1 MIFKVGDAVVHP
13 FRGAGVVI
21 GLEDLQRQGTI
32 TSYYRIKLLGHT
44 QTHLLIPVEETES
57 IGLRHV
63 TPAAQLQEIWQVLRE
78 TPNALPT
85 QRKSRYKLLKDKLR
99 AGDVLQI
106 AAAVRDMTWW
116 ERQEKG
122 GLSAEGKRLYRK
134 NLLFLASEL
143 AATQHIPLADAE
155 VEVRARLDEAIPLP
169 EDPDDTTTNDK

>member
-1 MIFKVGDAVVHP
+1 MVFEVGDAVVHP

-21 GLEDLQRQGTI
+21 GVEELQQQGTTI

-63 TPAAQLQEIWQVLRE
+63 TPAAQLKDIWQVLRE
-78 TPNALPT
+78 PPNALPS
-85 QRKSRYKLLKDKLR
+85 QRKSRYKFLKDKLR
-99 AGDVLQI
+99 AGDILQI

-116 ERQEKG
+116 ERQEG
-122 GLSAEGKRLYRK
+122 ELSAEEKRLHRK

-143 AATQHIPLADAE
+143 AAAQHVPLADAE

-169 EDPDDTTTNDK
+169 ENPDGTTANDE